1 MDIEQQIKLEQI
13 KLINMCPNTKIDIS
27 AIDDKQLIDFV
38 SNKNYMNGQYLKSL
52 VCLFNTFLDYS
63 KNLELPISKFDF
75 IKDIKKVEIKS
86 VNSSVYT
93 VDILSKDFQIIIK
106 TPQKI
111 NIKKLKKDLKETHKR
126 KFSKEELREEF
137 IKQFNDIMKDKIKE
151 LYREYYISIAGI
163 NNLRYKIPTFVYTFG
178 IFKPSTDQI
187 KKLNLK
193 IISKYQDKIKKL
205 NTKQITKLKLNKK
218 NIFIMNEQIIGES
231 MYKFIKDKNI
241 SVTEWLDIFIQ
252 LLISLEV
259 GQRDIKF
266 THFDLHLGNILITK
280 DKVIPYEL
288 NFDNYTYSINNTQYK
303 PVIIDFGMSSITIN
317 GIQSGFVNKDL
328 YILFGIGPFMVSGR
342 DMHYFL
348 CNTFRMGNKKINNVI
363 RNIYTNFYEINEDVD
378 LFFEKENG
386 NKRKK
391 MDDKYAKSGTTNNKI
406 SSKTPLM
413 LINWL
418 LTNYNQ
424 NITTL
429 TKKERS
435 NYINLEYCNYVEKY
449 DTFFSIEEKISDN
462 IEHIKTC
469 ISKSKS
475 FILFSYNIKLL
486 IEINNNLNN
495 YELGETISK
504 LQSFLIKRKEKYITN
519 DLKMLNKC
527 FDIKL
532 PSKNDLDYFPIVIT
546 IDFKRKRDV
555 DIFRKDFLL
564 EYKFIIDVEPYIDI
578 YYTILETK
586 IYDEYKQWIDTFIKS
601 DIWMY
606 YKDYIDR
613 YHMID
618 RYTTLQSNIL
628 GYLEIKKLEIKK

>member
-27 AIDDKQLIDFV
+27 AINKKQLIDFV
-38 SNKNYMNGQYLKSL
+38 SNKNYMNGQYLKAL
-52 VCLFNTFLDYS
+52 VCLFNNFLDYS
-63 KNLELPISKFDF
+63 KNVELPISKFDF
-75 IKDIKKVEIKS
+75 IKDIKKVELKS
-86 VNSSVYT
+86 AYSSVYT
-93 VDILSKDFQIIIK
+93 VDILSDKFKIIIK
-106 TPQKI
+106 TSQQ
-111 NIKKLKKDLKETHKR
+111 NILKEV
-126 KFSKEELREEF
+126 
-137 IKQFNDIMKDKIKE
+137 
-151 LYREYYISIAGI
+151 YREYYISIAGI

-187 KKLNLK
+187 KRLNLK
-193 IISKYQDKIKKL
+193 ITSRYQDKIKKL
-205 NTKQITKLKLNKK
+205 NTKEITKLELNKK

-231 MYKFIKDKNI
+231 MKQFISDKNI
-241 SVTEWLDIFIQ
+241 SVNEWLDIFIQ

-266 THFDLHLGNILITK
+266 THFDLHLDNILITK
-280 DKVIPYEL
+280 DKVIPYEV
-288 NFDNYTYSINNTQYK
+288 NFDNYTYSINNTEYK

-317 GIQSGFVNKDL
+317 GIQSGHINSTL
-328 YILFGIGPFMVSGR
+328 YTLFGIGPFMVSGR
-342 DMHYFL
+342 DMHNNL
-348 CNTFRMGNKKINNVI
+348 RKTFIIGNKEINNVI
-363 RNIYTNFYEINEDVD
+363 RDIYTKFYEINEDID

-386 NKRKK
+386 NKLKK

-418 LTNYNQ
+418 LTNYKSH
-424 NITTL
+424 ITTL

-462 IEHIKTC
+462 IEHIKKC

-495 YELGETISK
+495 YELGETISILK
-504 LQSFLIKRKEKYITN
+504 SFLIKKKIKYITN

-532 PSKNDLDYFPIVIT
+532 PSKNYLDYFLMVIT

-555 DIFRKDFLL
+555 DMFRKYFLL

-586 IYDEYKQWIDTFIKS
+586 IYDEYKQWIDTFINS

-606 YKDYIDR
+606 YKDYIDK

-628 GYLEIKKLEIKK
+628 GYRLKIRK

>member
-178 IFKPSTDQI
+178 IFKPHTYQI
-187 KKLNLK
+187 KNLK
-193 IISKYQDKIKKL
+193 LDEIDE
-205 NTKQITKLKLNKK
+205 

-317 GIQSGFVNKDL
+317 GIQSGYEEEYSL
-328 YILFGIGPFMVSGR
+328 YRNYGITPFMVSGR
-342 DMHYFL
+342 DMHKIL
-348 CNTFRMGNKKINNVI
+348 CACFNFNKEIDDVI
-363 RNIYTNFYEINEDVD
+363 RNIYTNFYEIRDVD
-378 LFFEKENG
+378 LFFEEENG
-386 NKRKK
+386 NYGKK
-391 MDDKYAKSGTTNNKI
+391 IDDKYAKSGTTNNKI

>member
-13 KLINMCPNTKIDIS
+13 KLRNMCPYKNIDIS
-27 AIDDKQLIDFV
+27 DINEKQLIDFV
-38 SNKNYMNGQYLKSL
+38 NDKKSMNGQYLKAL
-52 VCLFNTFLDYS
+52 VCLFNTFLDDT
-63 KNLELPISKFDF
+63 KNLEPISKIDF
-75 IKDIKKVEIKS
+75 IKDIERIEIES
-86 VNSSVYT
+86 AYSSVYI
-93 VDILSKDFQIIIK
+93 VDILSNNFKIIIK
-106 TPQKI
+106 TSQQ
-111 NIKKLKKDLKETHKR
+111 NILKEV
-126 KFSKEELREEF
+126 
-137 IKQFNDIMKDKIKE
+137 
-151 LYREYYISIAGI
+151 YREYYISIAGI

-178 IFKPSTDQI
+178 IFKPYTDQI
-187 KKLNLK
+187 KRLNLK
-193 IISKYQDKIKKL
+193 ITSKYQDKIK
-205 NTKQITKLKLNKK
+205 KLNKK
-218 NIFIMNEQIIGES
+218 NIFIMNEQIIGVS
-231 MYKFIKDKNI
+231 MHKFISDKNI

-252 LLISLEV
+252 LLISLEIA
-259 GQRDIKF
+259 QRDIKF
-266 THFDLHLGNILITK
+266 THFDLHLDNILITK

-317 GIQSGFVNKDL
+317 GIQSGFVNRDL
-328 YILFGIGPFMVSGR
+328 YILFGIAPFMVSGR
-342 DMHYFL
+342 DMHKIL
-348 CNTFRMGNKKINNVI
+348 CNTFMMCNKKINNVI
-363 RNIYTNFYEINEDVD
+363 IDIYTNFYEINEDVD

-386 NKRKK
+386 NYGKK

-418 LTNYNQ
+418 LTNYKSS
-424 NITTL
+424 ITTL

-435 NYINLEYCNYVEKY
+435 NYINLDCCNYIEKY
-449 DTFFSIEEKISDN
+449 DTFFSLKEKISDN
-462 IEHIKTC
+462 IEHIEKC
-469 ISKSKS
+469 ISKFKS
-475 FILFSYNIKLL
+475 FMLISYNIKLL

-495 YELGETISK
+495 DELNKKISI
-504 LQSFLIKRKEKYITN
+504 LQSFLNKKKYIYITN

-532 PSKNDLDYFPIVIT
+532 PSKTVLDYFSRVIT
-546 IDFKRKRDV
+546 IDFKRKKNI

-564 EYKFIIDVEPYIDI
+564 AYNFIIDLEPYIDI

-606 YKDYIDR
+606 YKDYIDK

-628 GYLEIKKLEIKK
+628 GYRLKIKK